1 MACFVVN
8 LTFASKHKLMGR
20 FKEND
25 LPKSKITASSLNK
38 AKIIFKYS
46 GPNKWKFYVGLLFLL
61 LTSVTALAFPKFMG
75 MLVDCVNKK
84 DSALANQIALGLGLV
99 LVLQSVF
106 SFFRLSLFVNFT
118 ENTLAN
124 VRIALYTNLIKLPM
138 SFFSQKRVGELN
150 SRISNDIGQIQDT
163 LTTTIAEFLRQFI
176 LIIGSFIMLASINI
190 KLTIMMVSVVPLVG
204 VAAVIF
210 GRFIRKYSKKVQDQV
225 AESQVVVEETMQGI
239 SIVKAFAN
247 EWYEISRYKQK
258 IADLVKIA
266 IKGGQFRGY
275 FASFIIICLFGTI
288 VAVVWYGVHLS
299 IQGEITVGELFTFI
313 LYSSY
318 VGASSGGIA
327 ELYAQMQKAI
337 GATERVFELLD
348 ETPEKINT
356 TVETQNNQKIKG
368 NVAFV
373 NVAFSYPSRKEI
385 QVLKKVNFTASF
397 GQKIAIVGPSGMG
410 KSTIASL
417 LLRFYDANEGE
428 ILVDGKNITDYELEN
443 LRGNMS
449 IVPQDVILFGGTIRE
464 NIAYGKPNATT
475 EEIEIAAKQA
485 NALSFIESFPE
496 KFETIVG
503 ERGVKLSGG
512 QRQRVAIARAL
523 LKNPSI
529 LILDEATSSLD
540 SESEKLVQEALEIL
554 MEGRTSIIIAHRLS
568 TIRSA
573 DQILVLDKGIIAEQG
588 THQELIDLKNGIYK
602 NLSKL
607 QFSHS

>member
-1 MACFVVN
+1 
-8 LTFASKHKLMGR
+8 MGR

-38 AKIIFKYS
+38 AKIIFKYA
-46 GPNKWKFYVGLLFLL
+46 GKNRWKFYVGLVFLL

-99 LVLQSVF
+99 LILQSVF

-124 VRIALYTNLIKLPM
+124 VRLALYTNLVKLPM

-247 EWYEISRYKQK
+247 EWYEIERYKEK
-258 IADLVKIA
+258 IKEVVKIA

-288 VAVVWYGVHLS
+288 VAVVWYGVQLS
-299 IQGEITVGELFTFI
+299 IAGEITVGELFTFI

-337 GATERVFELLD
+337 GATERVFELL
-348 ETPEKINT
+348 EEIPEKINT
-356 TVETQNNQKIKG
+356 TQSASIVEKIKG
-368 NVAFV
+368 NVTFK
-373 NVAFSYPSRKEI
+373 NVAFHYPSRKEVK
-385 QVLKKVNFTASF
+385 VLKDVSFTASF
-397 GQKIAIVGPSGMG
+397 GQKIAIVGPSGAG

-417 LLRFYDANEGE
+417 LLRFYNVNEGE
-428 ILVDGKNITDYELEN
+428 ILIDEKNIYDYDLEN

-464 NIAYGKPNATT
+464 NIAYGKPNATE
-475 EEIEIAAKQA
+475 EEILIAAKQA
-485 NALSFIESFPE
+485 NAYNFIESFPE

-503 ERGVKLSGG
+503 ERGIKLSGG
-512 QRQRVAIARAL
+512 QRQRIAIARAL

-573 DQILVLDKGIIAEQG
+573 DQILVLDNGEITEQG
-588 THQELIDLKNGIYK
+588 THTELITLENGIYK
-602 NLSKL
+602 NLSNL
-607 QFSHS
+607 QFNNF

>member
-1 MACFVVN
+1 MGIVVHLKN
-8 LTFASKHKLMGR
+8 KLLKMGR

-25 LPKSKITASSLNK
+25 LPKVKITANSLNK
-38 AKIIFKYS
+38 AKIIFKYA
-46 GPNKWKFYVGLLFLL
+46 GKNRWKFYVGLVFLL

-84 DSALANQIALGLGLV
+84 DGALANQIALGLGLV
-99 LVLQSVF
+99 LLLQSVF

-124 VRIALYTNLIKLPM
+124 VRLALYTNLVKLPM
-138 SFFSQKRVGELN
+138 SFFAKKRVGELN

-190 KLTIMMVSVVPLVG
+190 KLTIMMISVVPLVG

-247 EWYEISRYKQK
+247 EWYEIERYKDK
-258 IADLVKIA
+258 IKEVVKIA

-288 VAVVWYGVHLS
+288 VAVVWYGVQLS
-299 IQGEITVGELFTFI
+299 IAGEITVGELFTFI

-337 GATERVFELLD
+337 GATERVFELL
-348 ETPEKINT
+348 EEVPEQIKSTENAVSI
-356 TVETQNNQKIKG
+356 EKIKG
-368 NVAFV
+368 NVTFK
-373 NVAFSYPSRKEI
+373 NVAFHYPSRKEI
-385 QVLKKVNFTASF
+385 SVLKNVSFTAEF
-397 GQKIAIVGPSGMG
+397 GQKIAIVGPSGAG

-417 LLRFYDANEGE
+417 LLRFYTINEGE
-428 ILVDGKNITDYELEN
+428 ILIDDKNVYDYDLEN

-464 NIAYGKPNATT
+464 NIAYGKPNATE
-475 EEIEIAAKQA
+475 EEILTAAKQA
-485 NALSFIESFPE
+485 NAYNFIESFPE

-503 ERGVKLSGG
+503 ERGIKLSGG
-512 QRQRVAIARAL
+512 QRQRIAIARAL

-573 DQILVLDKGIIAEQG
+573 DQILVLDNGVITEQG
-588 THQELIDLKNGIYK
+588 THTELIALENGIYK
-602 NLSKL
+602 NLSNL
-607 QFSHS
+607 QFSNS

>member
-1 MACFVVN
+1 MGIVVHLKN
-8 LTFASKHKLMGR
+8 KLLKMGR

-25 LPKSKITASSLNK
+25 LPKVKITANSLNK
-38 AKIIFKYS
+38 AKIIFKYA
-46 GPNKWKFYVGLLFLL
+46 GKNRWKFYVGLVFLL

-84 DSALANQIALGLGLV
+84 DGALANQIALGLGLV
-99 LVLQSVF
+99 LLLQSVF

-124 VRIALYTNLIKLPM
+124 VRLALYTNLVKLPM
-138 SFFSQKRVGELN
+138 SFFAKKRVGELN

-190 KLTIMMVSVVPLVG
+190 KLTIMMISVVPLVG

-247 EWYEISRYKQK
+247 EWYEIERYKDK
-258 IADLVKIA
+258 IKEVVKIA

-288 VAVVWYGVHLS
+288 VAVVWYGVQLS
-299 IQGEITVGELFTFI
+299 IAGEITVGELFTFI

-337 GATERVFELLD
+337 GATERVFELL
-348 ETPEKINT
+348 EEVPEQIKSTENALSI
-356 TVETQNNQKIKG
+356 EKIKG
-368 NVAFV
+368 NVTFK
-373 NVAFSYPSRKEI
+373 NVAFHYPSRKEI
-385 QVLKKVNFTASF
+385 SVLKNVSFTAEF
-397 GQKIAIVGPSGMG
+397 GQKIAIVGPSGAG

-417 LLRFYDANEGE
+417 LLRFYTINEGE
-428 ILVDGKNITDYELEN
+428 ILIDDKNVYDYDLEN

-464 NIAYGKPNATT
+464 NIAYGKPNATE
-475 EEIEIAAKQA
+475 EEILTAAKQA
-485 NALSFIESFPE
+485 NAYNFIESFPE

-503 ERGVKLSGG
+503 ERGIKLSGG
-512 QRQRVAIARAL
+512 QRQRIAIARAL

-573 DQILVLDKGIIAEQG
+573 DQILVLDNGVITEQG
-588 THQELIDLKNGIYK
+588 THTELIALENGIYK
-602 NLSKL
+602 NLSNL
-607 QFSHS
+607 QFSNS

>member
-1 MACFVVN
+1 
-8 LTFASKHKLMGR
+8 MGR

-25 LPKSKITASSLNK
+25 LPKAKITASSINK
-38 AKIIFKYS
+38 AKIIFKYA
-46 GPNKWKFYVGLLFLL
+46 GNNTWKFYLGLLFLL

-84 DSALANQIALGLGLV
+84 DSALANKIALGLGLV
-99 LVLQSVF
+99 LVLQSIF

-124 VRIALYTNLIKLPM
+124 VRLALYTNLVKLPM

-176 LIIGSFIMLASINI
+176 LIIGSFVMLASINI
-190 KLTIMMVSVVPLVG
+190 KLTIMMISVVPLVG
-204 VAAVIF
+204 VAAVFF
-210 GRFIRKYSKKVQDQV
+210 GRYIRKYSKKVQDQV

-247 EWYEISRYKQK
+247 EWYEIERYSTK
-258 IADLVKIA
+258 IKEVVKVA
-266 IKGGQFRGY
+266 IKGGQLRGY
-275 FASFIIICLFGTI
+275 FASFIIVCLFGTI
-288 VAVVWYGVHLS
+288 VAVVWYGVQLS
-299 IQGEITVGELFTFI
+299 IAGEITVGELFTFI

-337 GATERVFELLD
+337 GATERVFELL
-348 ETPEKINT
+348 EEVPEKINST
-356 TVETQNNQKIKG
+356 EIQNFPKIKG
-368 NVAFV
+368 DVSFKNVAFT
-373 NVAFSYPSRKEI
+373 YPSRKEI
-385 QVLKKVNFTASF
+385 QVLKEVSFTALS
-397 GQKIAIVGPSGMG
+397 GQKIAIVGPSGAG

-417 LLRFYDANEGE
+417 LLRFYDTTGGSITIDN
-428 ILVDGKNITDYELEN
+428 KNMLEYDLEA

-449 IVPQDVILFGGTIRE
+449 IVPQDVILFGGTIKE
-464 NIAYGKPNATT
+464 NIAYGKPNASDD
-475 EEIEIAAKQA
+475 EIMLAAKQA
-485 NALSFIESFPE
+485 NALQFIQGFPE
-496 KFETIVG
+496 QFETVVG
-503 ERGVKLSGG
+503 ERGIKLSGG
-512 QRQRVAIARAL
+512 QRQRIAIARAL

-554 MEGRTSIIIAHRLS
+554 MQGRTSIIIAHRLS

-573 DQILVLDKGIIAEQG
+573 DQILVLDQGQITEKG
-588 THQELIDLKNGIYK
+588 THQELLAIENGTYK
-602 NLSKL
+602 NLSNL

>member
-1 MACFVVN
+1 MGIVVH
-8 LTFASKHKLMGR
+8 LKDKLFKMGR

-25 LPKSKITASSLNK
+25 LPKAKITANSLNK
-38 AKIIFKYS
+38 AKIIFKYA
-46 GPNKWKFYVGLLFLL
+46 GKNRWKFYVGLIFLL

-84 DSALANQIALGLGLV
+84 DGGLANQIALGLGLV
-99 LVLQSVF
+99 LLLQSVF

-124 VRIALYTNLIKLPM
+124 VRLALYTNLVKLPM

-204 VAAVIF
+204 VAAVVF

-247 EWYEISRYKQK
+247 EWYEIERYKDK
-258 IADLVKIA
+258 IKEVVKIA

-288 VAVVWYGVHLS
+288 VAVVWYGVQLS
-299 IQGEITVGELFTFI
+299 IAGEITVGELFTFI

-337 GATERVFELLD
+337 GATERVFELL
-348 ETPEKINT
+348 EEVPEKINST
-356 TVETQNNQKIKG
+356 ESATNIEKIKG
-368 NVAFV
+368 NVSFK
-373 NVAFSYPSRKEI
+373 NVAFHYPSRKEI
-385 QVLKKVNFTASF
+385 KVLKEVNFTAEF
-397 GQKIAIVGPSGMG
+397 GQKIAIVGPSGAG

-417 LLRFYDANEGE
+417 LLRFYNINEGE
-428 ILVDGKNITDYELEN
+428 ILIDDKNIYDYDLES

-464 NIAYGKPNATT
+464 NIAYGKPNATQ
-475 EEIEIAAKQA
+475 EEILTAAKQA
-485 NALSFIESFPE
+485 NAYHFIESFPE

-503 ERGVKLSGG
+503 ERGIKLSGG
-512 QRQRVAIARAL
+512 QRQRIAIARAL

-573 DQILVLDKGIIAEQG
+573 DQILVLDNGKITEQG
-588 THQELIDLKNGIYK
+588 THTELIALENGIYK
-602 NLSKL
+602 NLSNL
-607 QFSHS
+607 QFSNS